1 MIVSSLALTSVGIL
15 YLTLWSAP
23 LPLVLVSISIL
34 IIRMSSANT
43 GKVRSVLR
51 KIFEPGEMNIMILSC
66 ACWISCLRCIPGRVI
81 WALVECV
88 DWLELE
94 QFQRDPI
101 LRSRRVVC
109 GIDLKYCTRKT
120 FIESRKA
127 SLASASHDG
136 YFAAMIEVD
145 SLPLVHVLV
154 VSSGL
159 FWSTFFFF

>member
-1 MIVSSLALTSVGIL
+1 MIVSSLALTSVGGV

-23 LPLVLVSISIL
+23 LPLVLSGVHLNIDHS
-34 IIRMSSANT
+34 N
-43 GKVRSVLR
+43 VLR
-51 KIFEPGEMNIMILSC
+51 KYRKGSIGLEENLWASEMNIMILSC

-120 FIESRKA
+120 FIVSRKA

-136 YFAAMIEVD
+136 YYAAMIEVGF
-145 SLPLVHVLV
+145 LPLVHVV
-154 VSSGL
+154 VSSGS
-159 FWSTFFFF
+159 FKVPV